1 MYCTNAPLEYLAI
14 GHLDRGRLMGHP
26 RLAAAAAIAL
36 LAMATVSWASAPRFD
51 PDVTELIVLFESD
64 AELFIY
70 PDDVLDIVAL
80 VNDPERPSLTS
91 EDWSLYT
98 RLGSPVGARWL
109 VEPRLDSEYLTEIRT
124 LDPDHPESRLQDF
137 VVLRYS
143 DTTSRS
149 IARERLTADRSVASV
164 VTNTKG
170 TLSLRVNDYFVATTG
185 HSQSPDWYQW
195 ALEDMKAMSP
205 WNNTG
210 AQSAWDG
217 ATGFGYVTIVDTGIM
232 RIHPDLQL
240 NFKPHFSQAFYSNGC
255 YGSAVEVDESGGLG
269 TNCPNTYM
277 GHGTHV
283 AGIIGATPNNSVGV
297 AGVCWDCSL
306 IIARGWAADAVSA
319 ADRIAG
325 FNHAVVRGSQVVNL
339 SGGDNGYFEDNY
351 GVGIDECQDLP
362 NGGAQD
368 AYCNVLAVMRLREIV
383 LVAASGNA
391 NSASKVDFPAR
402 EPNVVSVAATNDNG
416 TVWFGESGGYGS
428 SLAKVNFVAPGA
440 RIISSF

>member
-1 MYCTNAPLEYLAI
+1 
-14 GHLDRGRLMGHP
+14 MGHP

-255 YGSAVEVDESGGLG
+255 
-269 TNCPNTYM
+269 
-277 GHGTHV
+277 
-283 AGIIGATPNNSVGV
+283 
-297 AGVCWDCSL
+297 
-306 IIARGWAADAVSA
+306 
-319 ADRIAG
+319 
-325 FNHAVVRGSQVVNL
+325 
-339 SGGDNGYFEDNY
+339 
-351 GVGIDECQDLP
+351 
-362 NGGAQD
+362 
-368 AYCNVLAVMRLREIV
+368 
-383 LVAASGNA
+383 ASA
-391 NSASKVDFPAR
+391 NSF
-402 EPNVVSVAATNDNG
+402 
-416 TVWFGESGGYGS
+416 
-428 SLAKVNFVAPGA
+428 L
-440 RIISSF
+440 